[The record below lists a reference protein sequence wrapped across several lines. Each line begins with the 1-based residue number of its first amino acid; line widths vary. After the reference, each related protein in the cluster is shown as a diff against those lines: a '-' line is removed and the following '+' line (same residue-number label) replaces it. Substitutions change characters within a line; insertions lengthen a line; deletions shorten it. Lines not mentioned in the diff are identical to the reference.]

1 LSFVLGFSFF
11 TLILFYSVLLW
22 TISKF
27 IPKEAAISLIVFMIV
42 GDGIMVAL
50 WYSVLG
56 EYVADLKL
64 FRLGIGTAFCAGAFS
79 RSIYFL
85 FASNKN
91 NSGNSL

>member
-1 LSFVLGFSFF
+1 MSFIIGFGFLICLLFFSALLLG
-11 TLILFYSVLLW
+11 
-22 TISKF
+22 ISKF
-27 IPKEAAISLIVFMIV
+27 IPKEAAISLIVFMIL

-50 WYSVLG
+50 WYFVLG
-56 EYVADLKL
+56 EYVPDLKL

-91 NSGNSL
+91 NTENSL